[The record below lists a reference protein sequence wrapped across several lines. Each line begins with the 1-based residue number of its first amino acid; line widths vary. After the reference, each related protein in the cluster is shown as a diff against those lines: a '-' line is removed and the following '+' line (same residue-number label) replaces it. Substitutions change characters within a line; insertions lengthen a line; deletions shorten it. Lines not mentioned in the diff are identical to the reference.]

1 MAVELKPN
9 DYYVTLGVVYK
20 KPGTEPETQKILKL
34 NRKVGH
40 VVHTTGKVWKGAAGG
55 FWVELDI
62 SNGDSG
68 AGEKPGYVMID
79 ANGFGTPGP
88 CLQKADAA
96 DGPPL
101 LLKATMPEGG
111 KAWDGGSPEKE
122 FVALQ
127 KTKVWEVKVVLSM
140 LFGLKKEAITIMGG
154 GKALGDETSMKDAGF
169 ESGAEVAFEYKDGKP
184 MTLIVMSPVQEGEKL
199 LDLNIRDNW
208 NVGQVAKLIADT
220 TGLKKQSMIMALGKM
235 GERVPESAKLDDGKL
250 VVEAGYKEGDEIA
263 FMYLGDL
270 EGDLAKFLQSKS

>member
-1 MAVELKPN
+1 MAAELREN

-20 KPGTEPETQKILKL
+20 KPGADPETQKIIKL
-34 NRKVGH
+34 SRKVGH
-40 VVHTTGKVWKGAAGG
+40 IVHTTGKVWKGAGGG
-55 FWVELDI
+55 FWVELDVA
-62 SNGDSG
+62 NGDSG

-96 DGPPL
+96 DGAPL

-111 KAWDGGSPEKE
+111 KAWDGGSAEKE

-140 LFGLKKEAITIMGG
+140 LFGLKKEAIAVTGSSG
-154 GKALGDETSMKDAGF
+154 PLGDETTMKDAGL
-169 ESGAEVAFEYKDGKP
+169 ESGAEVTFEYKDGKP
-184 MTLIVMSPVQEGEKL
+184 MSLIVMSPVEAGEKL
-199 LDLNIRDNW
+199 LDLSIRDNW
-208 NVGQVAKLIADT
+208 TVGQVAKLISDT
-220 TGLKKQSMIMALGKM
+220 TGLKRQSMMMALGKM
-235 GERVPESAKLDDGKL
+235 GERVPESAKLDDGK
-250 VVEAGYKEGDEIA
+250 VVAEAGYKDGDEIA

-270 EGDLAKFLQSKS
+270 EGDLAKFLASKK

>member
-1 MAVELKPN
+1 MTEELREN

-20 KPGTEPETQKILKL
+20 KPGTDPETQKMIKL
-34 NRKVGH
+34 NRKVGAI
-40 VVHTTGKVWKGAAGG
+40 VHTTGKVWKGAGGG

-62 SNGDSG
+62 SKGDSG

-96 DGPPL
+96 DGAPL
-101 LLKATMPEGG
+101 ILKATMPEGG
-111 KAWDGGSPEKE
+111 KAWDGGSAEKE

-127 KTKVWEVKVVLSM
+127 KTSVLEVKIVLSM
-140 LFGLKKEAITIMGG
+140 LFGLKKEAITVMGG
-154 GKALGDETSMKDAGF
+154 SGALGDGTTMKDAGL
-169 ESGAEVAFEYKDGKP
+169 EGGAEVKFEYKDGKP
-184 MTLIVMSPVQEGEKL
+184 MTLIVMSPVEAGEKL
-199 LDLNIRDNW
+199 LDLSIRDNW
-208 NVGQVAKLIADT
+208 TVGQVGKLIADT

-250 VVEAGYKEGDEIA
+250 VVEAGYKDGDEIA
-263 FMYLGDL
+263 FMYLGNL
-270 EGDLAKFLQSKS
+270 EGDLEKFLASKK